1 MDMNTGEKYY
11 TTHPWW
17 LTYNGT
23 ANVNR
28 TSTQPTA
35 VLHHMG
41 SKLREVI
48 QELYP
53 LYYPLQVVDGF
64 LGGDT
69 APGNFT

>member
-1 MDMNTGEKYY
+1 MKNIIPPTPGGLPIMG
-11 TTHPWW
+11 PPM
-17 LTYNGT
+17 LTEPQLSQQH
-23 ANVNR
+23 A
-28 TSTQPTA
+28 A
-35 VLHHMG
+35 LHHMG

-69 APGNFT
+69 APGSFT

>member
-1 MDMNTGEKYY
+1 M
-11 TTHPWW
+11 
-17 LTYNGT
+17 LTEPQL
-23 ANVNR
+23 
-28 TSTQPTA
+28 SQQHA

-69 APGNFT
+69 APGSFT